1 MLMASWNFVYKKV
14 SELCTQS
21 STTKVMYILF
31 PHNISLESPGQII
44 GLIVIFS
51 LPLGEMDE
59 GEGLFR
65 TRSMLIQEV
74 MS

>member
-14 SELCTQS
+14 SELGTQP

-65 TRSMLIQEV
+65 TR
-74 MS
+74 